1 MSERPC
7 PHCGAPTTDDACAEC
22 GAPLTAA
29 AMAAKAAARPGGGAT
44 MRDLMSDMPTV
55 TAPLVLTDVVE
66 TGDVTVP
73 ARDDDTTRAARAR
86 DAGAAAYLALQPSE
100 QAVLHAASRIYAA
113 WIAAGKVTDANADE
127 VADRAVRAATRMA
140 LVVDRYVQADDEDW

>member
-1 MSERPC
+1 M
-7 PHCGAPTTDDACAEC
+7 
-22 GAPLTAA
+22 L
-29 AMAAKAAARPGGGAT
+29 
-44 MRDLMSDMPTV
+44 DMPTV